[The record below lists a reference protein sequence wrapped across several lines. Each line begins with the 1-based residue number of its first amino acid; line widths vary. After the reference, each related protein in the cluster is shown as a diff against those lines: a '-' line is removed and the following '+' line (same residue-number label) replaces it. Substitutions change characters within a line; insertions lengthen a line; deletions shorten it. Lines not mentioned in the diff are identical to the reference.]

1 MEQILL
7 TVTEAAKRLS
17 LGRATA
23 YQLVQRGELPVVRI
37 GRAVRVPA
45 RALDQWVEQHTTGG
59 DEPALGYGSGNR

>member
-23 YQLVQRGELPVVRI
+23 YQLAQRGELPVVRI
-37 GRAVRVPA
+37 GRTVRVPA
-45 RALDQWVEQHTTGG
+45 RALDEWVKQRTT
-59 DEPALGYGSGNR
+59 